1 MSSGERFA
9 FPPFCAQAASASP
22 YNYGPKEQQNT
33 FGYHLQP
40 KFRNT
45 NNKNCDLL
53 DLFEEGVAKEK
64 LHKIELRKDAMMLL
78 RIKQKY
84 DIISQHFAKYKDRTY
99 GGHKKPKFPVIK
111 LNNGD
116 NLLMYPPD
124 EMYQFPEVYE
134 IFLEELQ
141 NCNISFFGALPNL
154 HRLSIRFSNISL
166 MDESEY
172 LAVPRYINLR
182 ELNLNCNNLD
192 TSCLYIICHM
202 KNLRILNLMGNF
214 LTTDIPD
221 LTELEYL
228 EELNLSYNHI
238 ESYFINLNL
247 LKDFKLH
254 GNNLIQDQNNQNN
267 SEYNKL
273 NQTEESKDEDVVNT
287 QPNIRNSKPNEKK
300 KEKKN
305 KAKETL
311 SESSKNTDEMKTH
324 TIDSNSK
331 NDSSKTD
338 MNNNFSNNTN
348 FKIEKNNNSYNDRE
362 INAKHLSNNQQIFFN
377 LQKYLET
384 NIQPFFH
391 KLSMLKNL
399 TTLNLSH
406 NKIHF
411 FDISQEFLLKNH
423 GFSKLENLDLSNNII
438 EDEIAIL
445 MIINLP
451 VIKNVDVSENPLVN
465 NKVAFEDIEYEIF
478 KFKNILLTNRVK
490 PRKTNKIILK
500 DLLAFPPSP
509 YLVKKFPLQ
518 QKTKKELIVPI
529 KEEPLILP
537 ETKAVEENNNN
548 DNNETNEEKENN
560 SVKIGDIELP
570 PIFQNSLN
578 PILVTRLDLVGKS
591 KKNKNLKKK

>member
-1 MSSGERFA
+1 M
-9 FPPFCAQAASASP
+9 
-22 YNYGPKEQQNT
+22 YNYVTREQQNT

-40 KFRNT
+40 KFRKIGS
-45 NNKNCDLL
+45 KNCDLL
-53 DLFEEGVAKEK
+53 DLFEEGIAKEK

-84 DIISQHFAKYKDRTY
+84 DIISQHFAKYKDNTY
-99 GGHKKPKFPVIK
+99 AGHKKPKFPVIK

-124 EMYQFPEVYE
+124 EMYQFYEVYE

-154 HRLSIRFSNISL
+154 HKLSIRFSNISL
-166 MDESEY
+166 MDEKEY
-172 LAVPRYINLR
+172 LSMPRYVNLR

-192 TSCLYIICHM
+192 SSCLDIISHM

-214 LTTDIPD
+214 INAEIPD

-228 EELNLSYNHI
+228 EEINLSYNHI
-238 ESYFINLNL
+238 ESYFVNLNL

-254 GNNLIQDQNNQNN
+254 GNNIIQENENENEDI
-267 SEYNKL
+267 NKI

-287 QPNIRNSKPNEKK
+287 QSNIRNSKPNKK
-300 KEKKN
+300 KGKDFSNEESKTNNSIESINNKKGN
-305 KAKETL
+305 NI
-311 SESSKNTDEMKTH
+311 SKNN
-324 TIDSNSK
+324 I
-331 NDSSKTD
+331 
-338 MNNNFSNNTN
+338 
-348 FKIEKNNNSYNDRE
+348 SYNDRE

-391 KLSMLKNL
+391 KLSLLKNL
-399 TTLNLSH
+399 KTLNLSH

-411 FDISQEFLLKNH
+411 FDINQEFLQKNN
-423 GFSKLENLDLSNNII
+423 GFKNLDTLDLSNNII

-451 VIKNVDVSENPLVN
+451 VIKNVDISENPLVN
-465 NKVAFEDIEYEIF
+465 NKAAFEDIEYEIF

-500 DLLAFPPSP
+500 DLLAFPPAP
-509 YLVKKFPLQ
+509 YLVKKFPF
-518 QKTKKELIVPI
+518 KPKSKKELIVPI
-529 KEEPLILP
+529 KEEPIIVP
-537 ETKAVEENNNN
+537 DNEEDTDNNNYET
-548 DNNETNEEKENN
+548 DNEIKNNN
-560 SVKIGDIELP
+560 SEKIGDVELP
-570 PIFQNSLN
+570 PIFNNVN
-578 PILVTRLDLVGKS
+578 PIFDTKLDIVGKS
-591 KKNKNLKKK
+591 KKNKIYNKKK

>member
-1 MSSGERFA
+1 M
-9 FPPFCAQAASASP
+9 
-22 YNYGPKEQQNT
+22 YNYIAREQQNT

-40 KFRNT
+40 KFRKIGS
-45 NNKNCDLL
+45 KNCDLL
-53 DLFEEGVAKEK
+53 DLFEEGIAKEK

-124 EMYQFPEVYE
+124 EMYQFYEVYE

-141 NCNISFFGALPNL
+141 NCNISFFGALPKL
-154 HRLSIRFSNISL
+154 HKLSIRFSNISL
-166 MDESEY
+166 MDEREY
-172 LAVPRYINLR
+172 LSMPRYVNLR

-192 TSCLYIICHM
+192 ASCLDIICHM

-214 LTTDIPD
+214 INAEIPD
-221 LTELEYL
+221 MSKLEYL
-228 EELNLSYNHI
+228 EEINLSYNHI
-238 ESYFINLNL
+238 ESYFVNLNL

-254 GNNLIQDQNNQNN
+254 GNNIIQENENEN
-267 SEYNKL
+267 EEGTKV

-287 QPNIRNSKPNEKK
+287 QSNIRNSKPNKK
-300 KEKKN
+300 RGKDN
-305 KAKETL
+305 NI
-311 SESSKNTDEMKTH
+311 SVSSKNNNEE
-324 TIDSNSK
+324 
-331 NDSSKTD
+331 SKTNTIES
-338 MNNNFSNNTN
+338 NNNKKDNTSN
-348 FKIEKNNNSYNDRE
+348 FDKNNNISYNDRE

-391 KLSMLKNL
+391 KLSLLKNL
-399 TTLNLSH
+399 KTLNLSH

-411 FDISQEFLLKNH
+411 FDINQEFLQKNN
-423 GFSKLENLDLSNNII
+423 GFRSLETLDLSNNII

-445 MIINLP
+445 MLINLP
-451 VIKNVDVSENPLVN
+451 VIQNVDVSENPLVN
-465 NKVAFEDIEYEIF
+465 NKAAFEDIEYEIF

-500 DLLAFPPSP
+500 DLLAFPPAP
-509 YLVKKFPLQ
+509 YLVKKFPFKL
-518 QKTKKELIVPI
+518 KSKKELIVPI
-529 KEEPLILP
+529 KEEPVIIP
-537 ETKAVEENNNN
+537 DNEEEEDIINTNTENEIKNNNN
-548 DNNETNEEKENN
+548 TSE
-560 SVKIGDIELP
+560 KIGDVELP
-570 PIFQNSLN
+570 PIFNNVN
-578 PILVTRLDLVGKS
+578 PIFDTKLDIVGKS
-591 KKNKNLKKK
+591 KKNKIYNKKK

>member
-1 MSSGERFA
+1 M
-9 FPPFCAQAASASP
+9 
-22 YNYGPKEQQNT
+22 YNYGQSEQQNT

-84 DIISQHFAKYKDRTY
+84 DIISQHFAKFKDRTY
-99 GGHKKPKFPVIK
+99 GVSKKPKFPVIK

-124 EMYQFPEVYE
+124 EMYQFPEVYD

-166 MDESEY
+166 MEESEY
-172 LAVPRYINLR
+172 LSVPRYTNLR

-192 TSCLYIICHM
+192 TSCLDIICHM
-202 KNLRILNLMGNF
+202 KNLRVLNLMGNF
-214 LTTDIPD
+214 ITSDIPD
-221 LTELEYL
+221 LTELEFL

-238 ESYFINLNL
+238 ESYFVNLNL

-254 GNNLIQDQNNQNN
+254 GNNFIQNENNQENDESNN
-267 SEYNKL
+267 NKL
-273 NQTEESKDEDVVNT
+273 NQTEESKDEDVVKT
-287 QPNIRNSKPNEKK
+287 QTNIRNNGPNDK
-300 KEKKN
+300 KEN
-305 KAKETL
+305 KGKETV
-311 SESSKNTDEMKTH
+311 SESSKNTDEMKTNSVE
-324 TIDSNSK
+324 SNSK
-331 NDSSKTD
+331 NMSSKTD
-338 MNNNFSNNTN
+338 MNNNNNTN
-348 FKIEKNNNSYNDRE
+348 SISNNNNNSNSNFKIDKNNNSYNDRE

-391 KLSMLKNL
+391 KLALLKNL
-399 TTLNLSH
+399 ITLNLSH

-411 FDISQEFLLKNH
+411 FDINQDYLLKNN

-451 VIKNVDVSENPLVN
+451 VIKNVDVSENPLVK
-465 NKVAFEDIEYEIF
+465 NKTAFEDIEYEIF

-518 QKTKKELIVPI
+518 QKTKKQLIVPI
-529 KEEPLILP
+529 KDEPIILP
-537 ETKAVEENNNN
+537 ENKEEETNNNN
-548 DNNETNEEKENN
+548 SEFSNDKKDNNSANL
-560 SVKIGDIELP
+560 GDIELP
-570 PIFQNSLN
+570 PIFQNSVN
-578 PILVTRLDLVGKS
+578 PIFLSRLDLVGKS
-591 KKNKNLKKK
+591 KKNKNIKKK

>member
-1 MSSGERFA
+1 M
-9 FPPFCAQAASASP
+9 
-22 YNYGPKEQQNT
+22 YNYVSKEQQNT

-40 KFRNT
+40 KFRKLGT
-45 NNKNCDLL
+45 KNCDLL
-53 DLFEEGVAKEK
+53 DLFEEGIAKEK

-84 DIISQHFAKYKDRTY
+84 DIISQHFSKYKDRTF
-99 GGHKKPKFPVIK
+99 GGHKKAKFPVIK
-111 LNNGD
+111 LNNGE

-124 EMYQFPEVYE
+124 EMYQFYEVYE

-154 HRLSIRFSNISL
+154 HKLSIRFSNISL
-166 MDESEY
+166 MDEKEY
-172 LAVPRYINLR
+172 LSTPRYVNLR

-192 TSCLYIICHM
+192 SSCLDIICHM

-214 LTTDIPD
+214 INAEIPD
-221 LTELEYL
+221 MSQLEFL
-228 EELNLSYNHI
+228 EEINLSYNHI
-238 ESYFINLNL
+238 ESYFVNLNL

-254 GNNLIQDQNNQNN
+254 GNNIIPENEN
-267 SEYNKL
+267 EEGTK

-287 QPNIRNSKPNEKK
+287 QTNIKNSKLNKK
-300 KEKKN
+300 KL
-305 KAKETL
+305 KE
-311 SESSKNTDEMKTH
+311 
-324 TIDSNSK
+324 
-331 NDSSKTD
+331 
-338 MNNNFSNNTN
+338 NNNNMSDTS
-348 FKIEKNNNSYNDRE
+348 KNNNEESKTNSVESNFNKRGNMSDNLDKNNNNISYNDRE

-391 KLSMLKNL
+391 KLSLLKNL
-399 TTLNLSH
+399 KSLNLSH

-411 FDISQEFLLKNH
+411 FDINQEYLQKNN
-423 GFSKLENLDLSNNII
+423 GFRRLETLDLSNNII

-465 NKVAFEDIEYEIF
+465 NKAAFEDIEYEIF

-500 DLLAFPPSP
+500 DLLAFPPAP
-509 YLVKKFPLQ
+509 YLVKKFPF
-518 QKTKKELIVPI
+518 KPKSKKELIVPI
-529 KEEPLILP
+529 KDEPIIEP
-537 ETKAVEENNNN
+537 E
-548 DNNETNEEKENN
+548 NEEDINDKTETENKNANN
-560 SVKIGDIELP
+560 SEKIGDIELP
-570 PIFQNSLN
+570 PIFNNVN
-578 PILVTRLDLVGKS
+578 PIFDTKLDIVGKS
-591 KKNKNLKKK
+591 KKNKLYNKKK

>member
-1 MSSGERFA
+1 M
-9 FPPFCAQAASASP
+9 
-22 YNYGPKEQQNT
+22 YNYGQSEQQNT

-84 DIISQHFAKYKDRTY
+84 DIISQHFAKFKDRTY
-99 GGHKKPKFPVIK
+99 GVSKKPKFPVIK

-124 EMYQFPEVYE
+124 EMYQFPEVYD

-166 MDESEY
+166 MEESEY
-172 LAVPRYINLR
+172 LSVPRYTNLR

-192 TSCLYIICHM
+192 TSCLDIICHM
-202 KNLRILNLMGNF
+202 KNLRVLNLMGNF
-214 LTTDIPD
+214 ITSDIPD
-221 LTELEYL
+221 LTELEFL

-238 ESYFINLNL
+238 ESYFVNLNL

-254 GNNLIQDQNNQNN
+254 GNNFIQNENNQENDESNN
-267 SEYNKL
+267 NKL
-273 NQTEESKDEDVVNT
+273 NQTEESKDEDVVKT
-287 QPNIRNSKPNEKK
+287 QTNIRNNVPNDK
-300 KEKKN
+300 KEN
-305 KAKETL
+305 KGKETV
-311 SESSKNTDEMKTH
+311 SESSENTDEMKTNSVE
-324 TIDSNSK
+324 SNSK
-331 NDSSKTD
+331 NMSSKTD
-338 MNNNFSNNTN
+338 MNNNNNTN
-348 FKIEKNNNSYNDRE
+348 SISNNNNNSNSNFKIDKNNNSYNDRE

-391 KLSMLKNL
+391 KLALLKNL
-399 TTLNLSH
+399 ITLNLSH

-411 FDISQEFLLKNH
+411 FDINQDYLLKNN

-451 VIKNVDVSENPLVN
+451 VIKNVDVSENPLVK
-465 NKVAFEDIEYEIF
+465 NKTAFEDIEYEIF

-518 QKTKKELIVPI
+518 QKTKKQLIVPI
-529 KEEPLILP
+529 KDEPIILP
-537 ETKAVEENNNN
+537 ENKEEETNNNN
-548 DNNETNEEKENN
+548 SEFSNDKKDNNSANL
-560 SVKIGDIELP
+560 GDIELP
-570 PIFQNSLN
+570 PIFQNSVN
-578 PILVTRLDLVGKS
+578 PIFLSRLDLVGKS
-591 KKNKNLKKK
+591 KKNKNIKKK

>member
-1 MSSGERFA
+1 M
-9 FPPFCAQAASASP
+9 
-22 YNYGPKEQQNT
+22 YNYVSREPQNT

-40 KFRNT
+40 KFRKIGSN
-45 NNKNCDLL
+45 NCDLL
-53 DLFEEGVAKEK
+53 DLFEEGIAKEK

-84 DIISQHFAKYKDRTY
+84 DIISQHFSKYKDRTF
-99 GGHKKPKFPVIK
+99 GGHKKAKFPVIK
-111 LNNGD
+111 LNNGE

-124 EMYQFPEVYE
+124 EMYQFYEVYE

-154 HRLSIRFSNISL
+154 HKLSIRFSNISL
-166 MDESEY
+166 MDEKEY
-172 LAVPRYINLR
+172 LSTPRYVNLR

-192 TSCLYIICHM
+192 SSCLDIICHM

-214 LTTDIPD
+214 INAEIPD
-221 LTELEYL
+221 MSQLEFL
-228 EELNLSYNHI
+228 EEINLSYNHI
-238 ESYFINLNL
+238 ESYFVNLNL

-254 GNNLIQDQNNQNN
+254 GNNIIPENEN
-267 SEYNKL
+267 EEGTK

-287 QPNIRNSKPNEKK
+287 QTNIKNSKPNQKIL
-300 KEKKN
+300 KE
-305 KAKETL
+305 
-311 SESSKNTDEMKTH
+311 
-324 TIDSNSK
+324 
-331 NDSSKTD
+331 
-338 MNNNFSNNTN
+338 NNNNMSDTS
-348 FKIEKNNNSYNDRE
+348 KNNNEESKTNSVESNFNKRGNMSNNLDKNNNNISYNDRE

-391 KLSMLKNL
+391 KLSLLKNL
-399 TTLNLSH
+399 KSLNLSH

-411 FDISQEFLLKNH
+411 FDINQEYLQKNN
-423 GFSKLENLDLSNNII
+423 GFRRLETLDLSNNII

-465 NKVAFEDIEYEIF
+465 NKAAFEDIEYEIF

-500 DLLAFPPSP
+500 DLLAFPPAP
-509 YLVKKFPLQ
+509 YLVKKFPF
-518 QKTKKELIVPI
+518 KPKSKKELIVPI
-529 KEEPLILP
+529 KEEPVIVP
-537 ETKAVEENNNN
+537 DNEEDVNNNSEV
-548 DNNETNEEKENN
+548 DNENKN
-560 SVKIGDIELP
+560 NTEKIGDVELP
-570 PIFQNSLN
+570 PIFNNVN
-578 PILVTRLDLVGKS
+578 PIFDTKLDIVGKS
-591 KKNKNLKKK
+591 KKNKLYNKKK

>member
-1 MSSGERFA
+1 M
-9 FPPFCAQAASASP
+9 
-22 YNYGPKEQQNT
+22 YNYVSKEQQNT

-40 KFRNT
+40 KFRKLGT
-45 NNKNCDLL
+45 KNCDLL
-53 DLFEEGVAKEK
+53 DLFEEGIAKEK

-84 DIISQHFAKYKDRTY
+84 DIISQHFSKYKDRTF
-99 GGHKKPKFPVIK
+99 GGHKKAKFPVIK
-111 LNNGD
+111 LNNGE

-124 EMYQFPEVYE
+124 EMYQFYEVYE

-154 HRLSIRFSNISL
+154 HKLSIRFSNISL
-166 MDESEY
+166 MDEKEY
-172 LAVPRYINLR
+172 LSTPRYVNLR

-192 TSCLYIICHM
+192 SSCLDIICHM

-214 LTTDIPD
+214 INAEIPD
-221 LTELEYL
+221 MSQLEFL
-228 EELNLSYNHI
+228 EEINLSYNHI
-238 ESYFINLNL
+238 ESYFVNLNL

-254 GNNLIQDQNNQNN
+254 GNNIIPENEN
-267 SEYNKL
+267 EEGTK

-287 QPNIRNSKPNEKK
+287 QTNIKNSKPNKK
-300 KEKKN
+300 KL
-305 KAKETL
+305 KE
-311 SESSKNTDEMKTH
+311 
-324 TIDSNSK
+324 
-331 NDSSKTD
+331 
-338 MNNNFSNNTN
+338 NNNNMSDTS
-348 FKIEKNNNSYNDRE
+348 KNNNEESKTNSVESNFNKRGNMSNNLDKNNNNISYNDRE

-391 KLSMLKNL
+391 KLSLLKNL
-399 TTLNLSH
+399 KSLNLSH

-411 FDISQEFLLKNH
+411 FDINQEYLQKNN
-423 GFSKLENLDLSNNII
+423 GFRRLETLDLSNNII

-465 NKVAFEDIEYEIF
+465 NKAAFEDIEYEIF

-500 DLLAFPPSP
+500 DLLAFPPAP
-509 YLVKKFPLQ
+509 YLVKKFPF
-518 QKTKKELIVPI
+518 KPKSKKELIVPI
-529 KEEPLILP
+529 KDEPIIEP
-537 ETKAVEENNNN
+537 E
-548 DNNETNEEKENN
+548 NEEDINDKTETENKNANN
-560 SVKIGDIELP
+560 SEKIGDVELP
-570 PIFQNSLN
+570 PIFNNVN
-578 PILVTRLDLVGKS
+578 PIFDTKLDIVGKS
-591 KKNKNLKKK
+591 KKNKLYNKKK

>member
-1 MSSGERFA
+1 M
-9 FPPFCAQAASASP
+9 
-22 YNYGPKEQQNT
+22 YNYVSKEQQNT

-40 KFRNT
+40 KFRKLGT
-45 NNKNCDLL
+45 KNCDLL
-53 DLFEEGVAKEK
+53 DLFEEGIAKEK

-84 DIISQHFAKYKDRTY
+84 DIISQHFSKYKDRTF
-99 GGHKKPKFPVIK
+99 GGHKKAKFPVIK
-111 LNNGD
+111 LNNGE

-124 EMYQFPEVYE
+124 EMYQFYEVYE

-154 HRLSIRFSNISL
+154 HKLSIRFSNISL
-166 MDESEY
+166 MDEKEY
-172 LAVPRYINLR
+172 LSTPRYVNLR

-192 TSCLYIICHM
+192 SSCLDIICHM

-214 LTTDIPD
+214 INAEIPD
-221 LTELEYL
+221 MSQLEFL
-228 EELNLSYNHI
+228 EEINLSYNHI
-238 ESYFINLNL
+238 ESYFVNLNL

-254 GNNLIQDQNNQNN
+254 GNNIIPENEN
-267 SEYNKL
+267 EEGTK

-287 QPNIRNSKPNEKK
+287 QTNIKNSKPNKK
-300 KEKKN
+300 KL
-305 KAKETL
+305 KE
-311 SESSKNTDEMKTH
+311 
-324 TIDSNSK
+324 
-331 NDSSKTD
+331 
-338 MNNNFSNNTN
+338 NNNNMSDTS
-348 FKIEKNNNSYNDRE
+348 KNNNEESKTNSVESNFNKRGNMSNNLDKNNNNISYNDRE

-391 KLSMLKNL
+391 KLSLLKNL
-399 TTLNLSH
+399 KSLNLSH

-411 FDISQEFLLKNH
+411 FDINQEYLQKNN
-423 GFSKLENLDLSNNII
+423 GFRRLETLDLSNNII

-465 NKVAFEDIEYEIF
+465 NKAAFEDIEYEIF

-500 DLLAFPPSP
+500 DLLAFPPAP
-509 YLVKKFPLQ
+509 YLVKKFPF
-518 QKTKKELIVPI
+518 KPKSKKELIVPI
-529 KEEPLILP
+529 KDEPIIEP
-537 ETKAVEENNNN
+537 E
-548 DNNETNEEKENN
+548 NEEDINDKTETGNKNANN
-560 SVKIGDIELP
+560 SEKIGDIELP
-570 PIFQNSLN
+570 PIFNNVN
-578 PILVTRLDLVGKS
+578 PIFDTKLDIVGKS
-591 KKNKNLKKK
+591 KKNKLYNKKK

>member
-1 MSSGERFA
+1 M
-9 FPPFCAQAASASP
+9 
-22 YNYGPKEQQNT
+22 YNYVTREQQNT

-40 KFRNT
+40 KFRKIGS
-45 NNKNCDLL
+45 KNCDLL
-53 DLFEEGVAKEK
+53 DLFEEGIAKEK

-84 DIISQHFAKYKDRTY
+84 DIISQHFAKYKDNTY
-99 GGHKKPKFPVIK
+99 AGHKKPKFPVIK

-124 EMYQFPEVYE
+124 EMYQFYEVYE

-154 HRLSIRFSNISL
+154 HKLSIRFSNISL
-166 MDESEY
+166 MDEKEY
-172 LAVPRYINLR
+172 LSMPRYVNLR

-192 TSCLYIICHM
+192 SSCLDIISHM

-214 LTTDIPD
+214 INAEIPD

-228 EELNLSYNHI
+228 EEINLSYNHI
-238 ESYFINLNL
+238 ESYFVNLNL

-254 GNNLIQDQNNQNN
+254 GNNIIQENENENEDI
-267 SEYNKL
+267 NKI

-287 QPNIRNSKPNEKK
+287 QSNIRNSKPNKK
-300 KEKKN
+300 KGKDFSNEESKTNNSIESINNKKGN
-305 KAKETL
+305 NI
-311 SESSKNTDEMKTH
+311 SKNN
-324 TIDSNSK
+324 I
-331 NDSSKTD
+331 
-338 MNNNFSNNTN
+338 
-348 FKIEKNNNSYNDRE
+348 SYNDRE

-391 KLSMLKNL
+391 KLSLLKNL
-399 TTLNLSH
+399 KTLNLSH

-411 FDISQEFLLKNH
+411 FDIDQEFLQKNN
-423 GFSKLENLDLSNNII
+423 GFKNLDTLDLSNNII

-465 NKVAFEDIEYEIF
+465 NKAAFEDIEYEIF

-500 DLLAFPPSP
+500 DLLAFPPAP
-509 YLVKKFPLQ
+509 YLVKKFPF
-518 QKTKKELIVPI
+518 KPKSKKELIVPI
-529 KEEPLILP
+529 KEEPIIVP
-537 ETKAVEENNNN
+537 DNEEDTENNNYET
-548 DNNETNEEKENN
+548 DNEIKNNN
-560 SVKIGDIELP
+560 SEKIGDVELP
-570 PIFQNSLN
+570 PIFNNVN
-578 PILVTRLDLVGKS
+578 PIFDTKLDIVGKS
-591 KKNKNLKKK
+591 KKNKIYNKKK

>member
-1 MSSGERFA
+1 
-9 FPPFCAQAASASP
+9 
-22 YNYGPKEQQNT
+22 
-33 FGYHLQP
+33 
-40 KFRNT
+40 
-45 NNKNCDLL
+45 
-53 DLFEEGVAKEK
+53 
-64 LHKIELRKDAMMLL
+64 
-78 RIKQKY
+78 
-84 DIISQHFAKYKDRTY
+84 
-99 GGHKKPKFPVIK
+99 
-111 LNNGD
+111 
-116 NLLMYPPD
+116 
-124 EMYQFPEVYE
+124 
-134 IFLEELQ
+134 
-141 NCNISFFGALPNL
+141 
-154 HRLSIRFSNISL
+154 
-166 MDESEY
+166 
-172 LAVPRYINLR
+172 
-182 ELNLNCNNLD
+182 
-192 TSCLYIICHM
+192 M

-214 LTTDIPD
+214 ITTDIPD
-221 LTELEYL
+221 VTELEYL
-228 EELNLSYNHI
+228 EELNLSYDHI

-254 GNNLIQDQNNQNN
+254 GNNIIQEQNNQNN
-267 SEYNKL
+267 SDYNKL

-287 QPNIRNSKPNEKK
+287 QSNIRNNENK
-300 KEKKN
+300 KKN
-305 KAKETL
+305 KTL
-311 SESSKNTDEMKTH
+311 SESSKNTEEMKTH
-324 TIDSNSK
+324 SIESNSK
-331 NDSSKTD
+331 NASSKTD
-338 MNNNFSNNTN
+338 VAGGNFSNNNNSN

-411 FDISQEFLLKNH
+411 FDISQDFLLKNK
-423 GFSKLENLDLSNNII
+423 GFPKLENLDLSNNII

-465 NKVAFEDIEYEIF
+465 NKTAFEDIEYEIF
-478 KFKNILLTNRVK
+478 KFKNILLTNKVK

-537 ETKAVEENNNN
+537 ETKIFEENTNKENNE
-548 DNNETNEEKENN
+548 NNETNEEKENN

-591 KKNKNLKKK
+591 KKNKNIKKK

>member
-1 MSSGERFA
+1 M
-9 FPPFCAQAASASP
+9 
-22 YNYGPKEQQNT
+22 YNYGQSEQQNT

-84 DIISQHFAKYKDRTY
+84 DIISQHFAKFKDRTY
-99 GGHKKPKFPVIK
+99 GVSKKPKFPVIK

-124 EMYQFPEVYE
+124 EMYQFPEVYD

-166 MDESEY
+166 MEESEY
-172 LAVPRYINLR
+172 LSVPRYTNLR

-192 TSCLYIICHM
+192 TSCLDIICHM
-202 KNLRILNLMGNF
+202 KNLRVLNLMGNF
-214 LTTDIPD
+214 ITSDIPD
-221 LTELEYL
+221 LTELEFL

-238 ESYFINLNL
+238 ESYFVNLNL

-254 GNNLIQDQNNQNN
+254 GNNFIQNENNQENDESNN
-267 SEYNKL
+267 NKL
-273 NQTEESKDEDVVNT
+273 NQTEESKDEDVVKT
-287 QPNIRNSKPNEKK
+287 QTNIRNNGPDDKK
-300 KEKKN
+300 GN
-305 KAKETL
+305 KGKETV
-311 SESSKNTDEMKTH
+311 SESSKNTDEMKTNSVE
-324 TIDSNSK
+324 SNSK
-331 NDSSKTD
+331 NMSSKTD
-338 MNNNFSNNTN
+338 MNNNNNTN
-348 FKIEKNNNSYNDRE
+348 SISNNNNNSNSNFKIDKNNNSYNDRE

-391 KLSMLKNL
+391 KLALLKNL
-399 TTLNLSH
+399 ITLNLSH

-411 FDISQEFLLKNH
+411 FDINQDYLLKNN

-451 VIKNVDVSENPLVN
+451 VIKNVDVSENPLVK
-465 NKVAFEDIEYEIF
+465 NKTAFEDIEYEIF

-518 QKTKKELIVPI
+518 QKTKKQLIVPI
-529 KEEPLILP
+529 KDEPIILP
-537 ETKAVEENNNN
+537 ENKEEETNNNN
-548 DNNETNEEKENN
+548 SEFSNDKKDNNSANL
-560 SVKIGDIELP
+560 GDIELP
-570 PIFQNSLN
+570 PIFQNNVN
-578 PILVTRLDLVGKS
+578 PIFLSRLDLVGKS
-591 KKNKNLKKK
+591 KKNKNIKKK

>member
-1 MSSGERFA
+1 M
-9 FPPFCAQAASASP
+9 

-53 DLFEEGVAKEK
+53 DLFEEGLAKEK

-99 GGHKKPKFPVIK
+99 GGHKKQKFPVIK

-172 LAVPRYINLR
+172 LAVPRYMNLR

-192 TSCLYIICHM
+192 TSCLSIICHM

-214 LTTDIPD
+214 ITTDIPD

-254 GNNLIQDQNNQNN
+254 GNNIIQEQNNQNN
-267 SEYNKL
+267 SDYNKL

-287 QPNIRNSKPNEKK
+287 QSNIRNNENK
-300 KEKKN
+300 KKN
-305 KAKETL
+305 KTL
-311 SESSKNTDEMKTH
+311 SESSKNTEEMKTH
-324 TIDSNSK
+324 SIESNSK
-331 NDSSKTD
+331 NASSKTD
-338 MNNNFSNNTN
+338 VAGGNFSNNNNSN

-411 FDISQEFLLKNH
+411 FDISQDFLLKNK
-423 GFSKLENLDLSNNII
+423 GFPKLENLDLSNNII

-451 VIKNVDVSENPLVN
+451 MIKNVDVSENPLVN
-465 NKVAFEDIEYEIF
+465 NKAAFEDIEYEIF
-478 KFKNILLTNRVK
+478 KFKNILLTNKVK

-537 ETKAVEENNNN
+537 ETKTFEENTNKENNE
-548 DNNETNEEKENN
+548 NNETNEEKENN

-591 KKNKNLKKK
+591 KKNKYIKKK

>member
-1 MSSGERFA
+1 M
-9 FPPFCAQAASASP
+9 
-22 YNYGPKEQQNT
+22 YNYVSKEQQNT

-40 KFRNT
+40 KFRKLGT
-45 NNKNCDLL
+45 KNCDLL
-53 DLFEEGVAKEK
+53 DLFEEGIAKEK

-84 DIISQHFAKYKDRTY
+84 DIISQHFSKYKDRTF
-99 GGHKKPKFPVIK
+99 GGHKKAKFPVIK
-111 LNNGD
+111 LNNGE

-124 EMYQFPEVYE
+124 EMYQFYEVYE

-154 HRLSIRFSNISL
+154 HKLSIRFSNISL
-166 MDESEY
+166 MDEKEY
-172 LAVPRYINLR
+172 LSTPRYVNLR

-192 TSCLYIICHM
+192 SSCLDIICHM

-214 LTTDIPD
+214 INAEIPD
-221 LTELEYL
+221 MSQLEFL
-228 EELNLSYNHI
+228 EEINLSYNHI
-238 ESYFINLNL
+238 ESYFVNLNL

-254 GNNLIQDQNNQNN
+254 GNNIIPENEN
-267 SEYNKL
+267 EEGTK

-287 QPNIRNSKPNEKK
+287 QTNIKNSKPNKK
-300 KEKKN
+300 KL
-305 KAKETL
+305 KE
-311 SESSKNTDEMKTH
+311 
-324 TIDSNSK
+324 
-331 NDSSKTD
+331 
-338 MNNNFSNNTN
+338 NNNNMSDTS
-348 FKIEKNNNSYNDRE
+348 KNNNEESKTNSVESNFNKRGNMSNNLDNNNNNISYNDRE

-391 KLSMLKNL
+391 KLSLLKNL
-399 TTLNLSH
+399 KSLNLSH

-411 FDISQEFLLKNH
+411 FDINQEYLQKNN
-423 GFSKLENLDLSNNII
+423 GFRRLETLDLSNNII

-465 NKVAFEDIEYEIF
+465 NKAAFEDIEYEIF

-500 DLLAFPPSP
+500 DLLAFPPAP
-509 YLVKKFPLQ
+509 YLVKKFPF
-518 QKTKKELIVPI
+518 KPKSKKELIVPI
-529 KEEPLILP
+529 KDEPIIEP
-537 ETKAVEENNNN
+537 E
-548 DNNETNEEKENN
+548 NEEDINDKTETENKNANN
-560 SVKIGDIELP
+560 SEKIGDIELP
-570 PIFQNSLN
+570 PIFNNVN
-578 PILVTRLDLVGKS
+578 PIFDTKLDIVGKS
-591 KKNKNLKKK
+591 KKNKLYNKKK

>member
-1 MSSGERFA
+1 M
-9 FPPFCAQAASASP
+9 
-22 YNYGPKEQQNT
+22 YNYVSKEQQNT

-40 KFRNT
+40 KFRKLGT
-45 NNKNCDLL
+45 KNCDLL
-53 DLFEEGVAKEK
+53 DLFEEGIAKEK

-84 DIISQHFAKYKDRTY
+84 DIISQHFSKYKDRTF
-99 GGHKKPKFPVIK
+99 GGHKKAKFPVIK
-111 LNNGD
+111 LNNGE

-124 EMYQFPEVYE
+124 EMYQFYEVYE

-154 HRLSIRFSNISL
+154 HKLSIRFSNISL
-166 MDESEY
+166 MDEKEY
-172 LAVPRYINLR
+172 LSTPRYVNLR

-192 TSCLYIICHM
+192 SSCLDIICHM

-214 LTTDIPD
+214 INAEIPD
-221 LTELEYL
+221 MSQLEFL
-228 EELNLSYNHI
+228 EEINLSYNHI
-238 ESYFINLNL
+238 ESYFVNLNL

-254 GNNLIQDQNNQNN
+254 GNNIIPENEN
-267 SEYNKL
+267 EEGTK

-287 QPNIRNSKPNEKK
+287 QTNIKNSKPNKK
-300 KEKKN
+300 KL
-305 KAKETL
+305 KE
-311 SESSKNTDEMKTH
+311 
-324 TIDSNSK
+324 
-331 NDSSKTD
+331 
-338 MNNNFSNNTN
+338 NNNNMSDTS
-348 FKIEKNNNSYNDRE
+348 KNNNEESKTNSVESNFNKRGNMSNNIDKNNNNISYNDRE

-391 KLSMLKNL
+391 KLSLLKNL
-399 TTLNLSH
+399 KSLNLSH

-411 FDISQEFLLKNH
+411 FDINQEYLQKNN
-423 GFSKLENLDLSNNII
+423 GFRRLETLDLSNNII

-465 NKVAFEDIEYEIF
+465 NKAAFEDIEYEIF

-500 DLLAFPPSP
+500 DLLAFPPAP
-509 YLVKKFPLQ
+509 YLVKKFPF
-518 QKTKKELIVPI
+518 KPKSKKELIVPI
-529 KEEPLILP
+529 KDEPIIEP
-537 ETKAVEENNNN
+537 E
-548 DNNETNEEKENN
+548 NEEDINDKTETENKNANN
-560 SVKIGDIELP
+560 SEKIGDIELP
-570 PIFQNSLN
+570 PIFNNVN
-578 PILVTRLDLVGKS
+578 PIFDTKLDIVGKS
-591 KKNKNLKKK
+591 KKNKLYNKKK

>member
-1 MSSGERFA
+1 M
-9 FPPFCAQAASASP
+9 
-22 YNYGPKEQQNT
+22 YNYVTREQQNT

-40 KFRNT
+40 KFRKIGS
-45 NNKNCDLL
+45 KNCDLL
-53 DLFEEGVAKEK
+53 DLFEEGIAKEK

-84 DIISQHFAKYKDRTY
+84 DIISQHFAKYKDNTY
-99 GGHKKPKFPVIK
+99 AGHKKPKFPVIK

-124 EMYQFPEVYE
+124 EMYQFYEVYE

-154 HRLSIRFSNISL
+154 HKLSIRFSNISL
-166 MDESEY
+166 MDEKEY
-172 LAVPRYINLR
+172 LSMPRYVNLR

-192 TSCLYIICHM
+192 SSCLDIISHM

-214 LTTDIPD
+214 INAEIPD
-221 LTELEYL
+221 MTELEYL
-228 EELNLSYNHI
+228 EEINLSYNHI
-238 ESYFINLNL
+238 ESYFVNLNL

-254 GNNLIQDQNNQNN
+254 GNNIIQENENENEDI
-267 SEYNKL
+267 NKI

-287 QPNIRNSKPNEKK
+287 QTNIKNTKPN
-300 KEKKN
+300 KKN
-305 KAKETL
+305 GKNNNL
-311 SESSKNTDEMKTH
+311 SESSKNNEE
-324 TIDSNSK
+324 SNSIESNINK
-331 NDSSKTD
+331 REN
-338 MNNNFSNNTN
+338 MSNNHD
-348 FKIEKNNNSYNDRE
+348 KNNISYNDRE

-391 KLSMLKNL
+391 KLSLLKNL
-399 TTLNLSH
+399 KTLNLSH

-411 FDISQEFLLKNH
+411 FDINQEFLQKNN
-423 GFSKLENLDLSNNII
+423 GFKNLDTLDLSNNII

-465 NKVAFEDIEYEIF
+465 NKAAFEDIEYEIF

-500 DLLAFPPSP
+500 DLLAFPPAP
-509 YLVKKFPLQ
+509 YLVKKFPF
-518 QKTKKELIVPI
+518 KPKSKKELIVPI
-529 KEEPLILP
+529 KEEPIIVP
-537 ETKAVEENNNN
+537 DNEEDTENNNYET
-548 DNNETNEEKENN
+548 DNEIKNNN
-560 SVKIGDIELP
+560 SEKIGDVELP
-570 PIFQNSLN
+570 PIFNNVN
-578 PILVTRLDLVGKS
+578 PIFDTKLDIVGKS
-591 KKNKNLKKK
+591 KKNKIYNKKK

>member
-1 MSSGERFA
+1 M
-9 FPPFCAQAASASP
+9 
-22 YNYGPKEQQNT
+22 YNYVAREQQNT

-40 KFRNT
+40 KFR
-45 NNKNCDLL
+45 KIGSKKCDLL
-53 DLFEEGVAKEK
+53 DLFEEGIAKEK

-99 GGHKKPKFPVIK
+99 GGHKKSKFPVIK
-111 LNNGD
+111 LNNGE

-124 EMYQFPEVYE
+124 EMYQFYEVYE

-166 MDESEY
+166 MDEREY
-172 LAVPRYINLR
+172 LSMPRYTNLR

-192 TSCLYIICHM
+192 ASCLDIICHM

-214 LTTDIPD
+214 ITAEIPD

-238 ESYFINLNL
+238 ESYFVNLNL

-254 GNNLIQDQNNQNN
+254 GNNVIQENEKEN
-267 SEYNKL
+267 EERGKI

-287 QPNIRNSKPNEKK
+287 QSNVRNSKPNKK
-300 KEKKN
+300 KGN
-305 KAKETL
+305 NL
-311 SESSKNTDEMKTH
+311 SESSKNNEESKTNSVE
-324 TIDSNSK
+324 TNSNKGNVSK
-331 NDSSKTD
+331 NVEKNS
-338 MNNNFSNNTN
+338 NNN
-348 FKIEKNNNSYNDRE
+348 ISYNDRE

-391 KLSMLKNL
+391 KLSLLKSL
-399 TTLNLSH
+399 RTLNLSH

-411 FDISQEFLLKNH
+411 FDINQEFLLKNN
-423 GFSKLENLDLSNNII
+423 GFKKLESLDLSNNII

-451 VIKNVDVSENPLVN
+451 VIQNVDVSENPLVN
-465 NKVAFEDIEYEIF
+465 NKAAFEDIEYEIF

-500 DLLAFPPSP
+500 DLLAFPPAP
-509 YLVKKFPLQ
+509 YLVKKFPF
-518 QKTKKELIVPI
+518 KPKSKKELIVPI
-529 KEEPLILP
+529 KEEPIIVP
-537 ETKAVEENNNN
+537 DKDEEIINDETENENINNNS
-548 DNNETNEEKENN
+548 E
-560 SVKIGDIELP
+560 KIGDVELP
-570 PIFQNSLN
+570 PIFNNVN
-578 PILVTRLDLVGKS
+578 PIFDTKLDIVGKS
-591 KKNKNLKKK
+591 KKNKIYNKKK

>member
-1 MSSGERFA
+1 M
-9 FPPFCAQAASASP
+9 
-22 YNYGPKEQQNT
+22 YNYIAREQQNT

-40 KFRNT
+40 KFRKIGS
-45 NNKNCDLL
+45 KNCDLL
-53 DLFEEGVAKEK
+53 DLFEEGIAKEK

-124 EMYQFPEVYE
+124 EMYQFYEVYE

-154 HRLSIRFSNISL
+154 HKLSIRFSNISL
-166 MDESEY
+166 MDEREY
-172 LAVPRYINLR
+172 LSMPRYVNLR

-192 TSCLYIICHM
+192 ASCLDIICHM

-214 LTTDIPD
+214 INAEIPD
-221 LTELEYL
+221 MSKLEYL
-228 EELNLSYNHI
+228 EEINLSYNHI
-238 ESYFINLNL
+238 ESYFVNLTL

-254 GNNLIQDQNNQNN
+254 GNNIIQENENEN
-267 SEYNKL
+267 EEGTKV

-287 QPNIRNSKPNEKK
+287 QSNIRNSKPNKK
-300 KEKKN
+300 RGKDN
-305 KAKETL
+305 NI
-311 SESSKNTDEMKTH
+311 SISSKNNNEE
-324 TIDSNSK
+324 
-331 NDSSKTD
+331 SKTNTIES
-338 MNNNFSNNTN
+338 NNNKKDNTSN
-348 FKIEKNNNSYNDRE
+348 FDKNNNISYNDRE

-391 KLSMLKNL
+391 KLSLLKNL
-399 TTLNLSH
+399 KTLNLSH

-411 FDISQEFLLKNH
+411 FDINQEFLQKNN
-423 GFSKLENLDLSNNII
+423 GFRSLETLDLSNNII

-445 MIINLP
+445 MLINLP
-451 VIKNVDVSENPLVN
+451 VIQNVDVSENPLVN
-465 NKVAFEDIEYEIF
+465 NKAAFEDIEYEIF

-500 DLLAFPPSP
+500 YLLAFPPAP
-509 YLVKKFPLQ
+509 YLVKKFPFKL
-518 QKTKKELIVPI
+518 KSKKELIVPI
-529 KEEPLILP
+529 KEEPIIIPDNEEEEDLINTNT
-537 ETKAVEENNNN
+537 ENEIKNNNN
-548 DNNETNEEKENN
+548 TSE
-560 SVKIGDIELP
+560 KIGDVELP
-570 PIFQNSLN
+570 PIFNNVN
-578 PILVTRLDLVGKS
+578 PIFDTKLDIVGKS
-591 KKNKNLKKK
+591 KKNKIYNKKK

>member
-1 MSSGERFA
+1 M
-9 FPPFCAQAASASP
+9 
-22 YNYGPKEQQNT
+22 YNYVTREQQNT

-40 KFRNT
+40 KFRKIGS
-45 NNKNCDLL
+45 KNCDLL
-53 DLFEEGVAKEK
+53 DLFEEGIAKEK

-84 DIISQHFAKYKDRTY
+84 DIISQHFAKYKDNTY
-99 GGHKKPKFPVIK
+99 AGHKKPKFPVIK

-124 EMYQFPEVYE
+124 EMYQFYEVYE

-154 HRLSIRFSNISL
+154 HKLSIRFSNISL
-166 MDESEY
+166 MDEKEY
-172 LAVPRYINLR
+172 LSMPRYVNLR

-192 TSCLYIICHM
+192 SSCLDIISHM

-214 LTTDIPD
+214 INAEIPD

-228 EELNLSYNHI
+228 EEINLSYNHI
-238 ESYFINLNL
+238 ESYFVNLNL

-254 GNNLIQDQNNQNN
+254 GNNIIQENENENEDI
-267 SEYNKL
+267 NKI

-287 QPNIRNSKPNEKK
+287 QSNIRNSKPNKK
-300 KEKKN
+300 KGKDFSNEESKTNNSIESINNKKGN
-305 KAKETL
+305 NI
-311 SESSKNTDEMKTH
+311 SKNN
-324 TIDSNSK
+324 I
-331 NDSSKTD
+331 
-338 MNNNFSNNTN
+338 
-348 FKIEKNNNSYNDRE
+348 SYNDRE

-391 KLSMLKNL
+391 KLSLLKNL
-399 TTLNLSH
+399 KTLNLSH

-411 FDISQEFLLKNH
+411 FDINQEFLQKNN
-423 GFSKLENLDLSNNII
+423 GFKNLDTLDLSNNII

-451 VIKNVDVSENPLVN
+451 AIKNVDVSENPLVN
-465 NKVAFEDIEYEIF
+465 NKAAFEDIEYEIF

-500 DLLAFPPSP
+500 DLLAFPPAP
-509 YLVKKFPLQ
+509 YLVKKFPF
-518 QKTKKELIVPI
+518 KPKSKKELIVPI
-529 KEEPLILP
+529 KEEPIIVP
-537 ETKAVEENNNN
+537 DNEEDTENNNYET
-548 DNNETNEEKENN
+548 DNEIKNNN
-560 SVKIGDIELP
+560 SEKIGDVELP
-570 PIFQNSLN
+570 PIFNNVN
-578 PILVTRLDLVGKS
+578 PIFDTKLDIVGKS
-591 KKNKNLKKK
+591 KKNKIYNKKK

>member
-1 MSSGERFA
+1 M
-9 FPPFCAQAASASP
+9 
-22 YNYGPKEQQNT
+22 YNYVTREQQNT

-40 KFRNT
+40 KFRKIGS
-45 NNKNCDLL
+45 KNCDLL
-53 DLFEEGVAKEK
+53 DLFEEGIAKEK

-84 DIISQHFAKYKDRTY
+84 DIISQHFAKYKDNTY
-99 GGHKKPKFPVIK
+99 AGHKKPKFPVIK

-124 EMYQFPEVYE
+124 EMYQFYEVYE

-141 NCNISFFGALPNL
+141 NCNISFFVALPNL
-154 HRLSIRFSNISL
+154 HKLSIRFSNISL
-166 MDESEY
+166 MDEKEY
-172 LAVPRYINLR
+172 LSMPRYVNLR

-192 TSCLYIICHM
+192 SSCLDIISHM

-214 LTTDIPD
+214 ITSEIPD
-221 LTELEYL
+221 LNELEYL
-228 EELNLSYNHI
+228 EEINLSYNHI
-238 ESYFINLNL
+238 ESYFVNLNL

-254 GNNLIQDQNNQNN
+254 GNNIIQENENENEDI
-267 SEYNKL
+267 NKI

-287 QPNIRNSKPNEKK
+287 QSNIRNSKPNKK
-300 KEKKN
+300 KGKDFSNEESKTNNSIESINNKKGN
-305 KAKETL
+305 NI
-311 SESSKNTDEMKTH
+311 SKNN
-324 TIDSNSK
+324 I
-331 NDSSKTD
+331 
-338 MNNNFSNNTN
+338 
-348 FKIEKNNNSYNDRE
+348 SYNDRE

-391 KLSMLKNL
+391 KLSLLKNL
-399 TTLNLSH
+399 KTLNLSH

-411 FDISQEFLLKNH
+411 FDINQEFLQKNN
-423 GFSKLENLDLSNNII
+423 GFKNLDTLDLSNNII

-465 NKVAFEDIEYEIF
+465 NKAAFEDIEYEIF

-500 DLLAFPPSP
+500 DLLAFPPAP
-509 YLVKKFPLQ
+509 YLVKKFPF
-518 QKTKKELIVPI
+518 KPKSKKELIVPI
-529 KEEPLILP
+529 KEEPIIVP
-537 ETKAVEENNNN
+537 DNEEDTENNNYET
-548 DNNETNEEKENN
+548 DNEIKNNN
-560 SVKIGDIELP
+560 SEKIGDVELP
-570 PIFQNSLN
+570 PIFNNVN
-578 PILVTRLDLVGKS
+578 PIFDTKLDIVGKS
-591 KKNKNLKKK
+591 KKNKIYNKKK

>member
-1 MSSGERFA
+1 M
-9 FPPFCAQAASASP
+9 
-22 YNYGPKEQQNT
+22 YNYVAREQQNT

-53 DLFEEGVAKEK
+53 DLFEEGIAKEK

-124 EMYQFPEVYE
+124 EMYQFYEVYE

-154 HRLSIRFSNISL
+154 YKLSIRFSNISL
-166 MDESEY
+166 MDEQEY
-172 LAVPRYINLR
+172 LQVPRYVNLR

-192 TSCLYIICHM
+192 SSCLDIICHM

-214 LTTDIPD
+214 INADIPD
-221 LTELEYL
+221 MTGLEYL
-228 EELNLSYNHI
+228 EEINLSYNHI
-238 ESYFINLNL
+238 ESYFVNLNL

-254 GNNLIQDQNNQNN
+254 GNNILEENGNETGEI
-267 SEYNKL
+267 NKQ

-287 QPNIRNSKPNEKK
+287 QSNIRNGNDKK
-300 KEKKN
+300 KERGN
-305 KAKETL
+305 NNV
-311 SESSKNTDEMKTH
+311 SDSSKNEEESKTH
-324 TIDSNSK
+324 SIESISK
-331 NDSSKTD
+331 NGYIKHDKNYSDNSS
-338 MNNNFSNNTN
+338 NL
-348 FKIEKNNNSYNDRE
+348 KIDRNNNSYNDRE

-391 KLSMLKNL
+391 KLSLLKSL
-399 TTLNLSH
+399 KTLNLSH

-411 FDISQEFLLKNH
+411 FDINQEFLLKNN
-423 GFSKLENLDLSNNII
+423 GFRVLESLDLSNNII

-465 NKVAFEDIEYEIF
+465 NKAAFEDIEYEIF

-500 DLLAFPPSP
+500 DLLAFPPAP
-509 YLVKKFPLQ
+509 YLVKKFPFKP
-518 QKTKKELIVPI
+518 KTKKELIVPI
-529 KEEPLILP
+529 KEEPIIIP
-537 ETKAVEENNNN
+537 
-548 DNNETNEEKENN
+548 ETNEDNTFNENSEVSDEIKNNNTSEK
-560 SVKIGDIELP
+560 VGDIELP
-570 PIFQNSLN
+570 PIFNNVN
-578 PILVTRLDLVGKS
+578 PIFDTKLDIVGKS
-591 KKNKNLKKK
+591 KKNKLYNKKK

>member
-1 MSSGERFA
+1 M
-9 FPPFCAQAASASP
+9 

-40 KFRNT
+40 KFRST

-64 LHKIELRKDAMMLL
+64 LHRIELRKDAMMLL

-166 MDESEY
+166 MDENEY
-172 LAVPRYINLR
+172 LSAPRYLNLR

-214 LTTDIPD
+214 ITSEIPD
-221 LTELEYL
+221 LNELEYL
-228 EELNLSYNHI
+228 EEINLSYNHI
-238 ESYFINLNL
+238 ESYFVNLNL

-254 GNNLIQDQNNQNN
+254 GNNFMQEQNNQNN
-267 SEYNKL
+267 EDYNKL

-287 QPNIRNSKPNEKK
+287 QSNIRNSKPNEKK
-300 KEKKN
+300 NIDRHN
-305 KAKETL
+305 KGKDTL
-311 SESSKNTDEMKTH
+311 SDYSKNTEHSGK
-324 TIDSNSK
+324 SNSK
-331 NDSSKTD
+331 NISSKTD
-338 MNNNFSNNTN
+338 INNNINVISNNNNSN

-391 KLSMLKNL
+391 RLSLLKNL
-399 TTLNLSH
+399 KTLNLSH

-411 FDISQEFLLKNH
+411 FDISQDFLLKHN

-451 VIKNVDVSENPLVN
+451 IIKNVDVSENPLVN
-465 NKVAFEDIEYEIF
+465 NKAAFEDIEYEIF
-478 KFKNILLTNRVK
+478 KFKNILLTNKVK

-500 DLLAFPPSP
+500 DLLAFPPTP

-537 ETKAVEENNNN
+537 ENDKNEDESNNNN
-548 DNNETNEEKENN
+548 NSNLTNENKENN
-560 SVKIGDIELP
+560 SAKLGDIELP

-591 KKNKNLKKK
+591 KKNKNVKK

>member
-1 MSSGERFA
+1 M
-9 FPPFCAQAASASP
+9 
-22 YNYGPKEQQNT
+22 YNYGAKEQQNT

-99 GGHKKPKFPVIK
+99 GGKKKQKFPVIK

-124 EMYQFPEVYE
+124 EMHQFPEVYE

-154 HRLSIRFSNISL
+154 YRLSIRFSNISL
-166 MDESEY
+166 MDENEY

-202 KNLRILNLMGNF
+202 KNLRVLNLMGNF
-214 LTTDIPD
+214 ITSEIPD
-221 LTELEYL
+221 LNELEYL
-228 EELNLSYNHI
+228 EEINLSYNHI
-238 ESYFINLNL
+238 ESYFVNLNL

-254 GNNLIQDQNNQNN
+254 GNNFIQEQNKQNN
-267 SEYNKL
+267 EDYNKL
-273 NQTEESKDEDVVNT
+273 NQTEESKDEDIVNT
-287 QPNIRNSKPNEKK
+287 QSNIRNTKPNEKK
-300 KEKKN
+300 NAEKPN
-305 KAKETL
+305 KGKETL
-311 SESSKNTDEMKTH
+311 SDSSKNTEEIKTH
-324 TIDSNSK
+324 SEKQNSK
-331 NDSSKTD
+331 NISSKNE
-338 MNNNFSNNTN
+338 MNNNIISNNNSN

-362 INAKHLSNNQQIFFN
+362 INSKHLSDNQQLFFN

-391 KLSMLKNL
+391 KLSLLKHL
-399 TTLNLSH
+399 KTLNLSH

-411 FDISQEFLLKNH
+411 FDISKDFLINNN
-423 GFSKLENLDLSNNII
+423 GFPKLENLDLSNNII

-451 VIKNVDVSENPLVN
+451 IIKNVDISENPLVN
-465 NKVAFEDIEYEIF
+465 NKTAFEDIEYEIF

-509 YLVKKFPLQ
+509 YHVKKFPLQ

-537 ETKAVEENNNN
+537 ETNNEVETNNNN
-548 DNNETNEEKENN
+548 DSNLTNDNKENN
-560 SVKIGDIELP
+560 SAKIGDIELP

-591 KKNKNLKKK
+591 KKNKNIKQK

>member
-1 MSSGERFA
+1 M
-9 FPPFCAQAASASP
+9 
-22 YNYGPKEQQNT
+22 YNYVSKEQQNT

-40 KFRNT
+40 KFRKLGT
-45 NNKNCDLL
+45 KNCDLL
-53 DLFEEGVAKEK
+53 DLFEEGLAKEK

-84 DIISQHFAKYKDRTY
+84 DIISQHFSKYKDRTF
-99 GGHKKPKFPVIK
+99 GGHKKAKFPVIK
-111 LNNGD
+111 LNNGE

-124 EMYQFPEVYE
+124 EMYQFYEVYE

-154 HRLSIRFSNISL
+154 HKLSIRFSNISL
-166 MDESEY
+166 MDEKEY
-172 LAVPRYINLR
+172 LSTPRYVNLR

-192 TSCLYIICHM
+192 SSCLDIICHM

-214 LTTDIPD
+214 INAEIPD
-221 LTELEYL
+221 MSQLEFL
-228 EELNLSYNHI
+228 EEINLSYNHI
-238 ESYFINLNL
+238 ESYFVNLNL

-254 GNNLIQDQNNQNN
+254 GNNIIPENEN
-267 SEYNKL
+267 EEGTK

-287 QPNIRNSKPNEKK
+287 QTNIKNSKPNKK
-300 KEKKN
+300 KL
-305 KAKETL
+305 KE
-311 SESSKNTDEMKTH
+311 
-324 TIDSNSK
+324 
-331 NDSSKTD
+331 
-338 MNNNFSNNTN
+338 NNNNMSDTS
-348 FKIEKNNNSYNDRE
+348 KNNNEESKTNSVESNFNKRGNMSNNIDKNNNISYNDRE

-391 KLSMLKNL
+391 KLSLLKNL
-399 TTLNLSH
+399 KSLNLSH

-411 FDISQEFLLKNH
+411 FDINQEYLQKNN
-423 GFSKLENLDLSNNII
+423 GFRRLETLDLSNNII

-465 NKVAFEDIEYEIF
+465 NKAAFEDIEYEIF

-500 DLLAFPPSP
+500 DLLAFPPAP
-509 YLVKKFPLQ
+509 YLVKKFPF
-518 QKTKKELIVPI
+518 KPKSKKELIVPI
-529 KEEPLILP
+529 KDEPIIEP
-537 ETKAVEENNNN
+537 E
-548 DNNETNEEKENN
+548 NEEDINDKTETENKNANN
-560 SVKIGDIELP
+560 SEKIGDIELP
-570 PIFQNSLN
+570 PIFNNVN
-578 PILVTRLDLVGKS
+578 PIFDTKLDIVGKS
-591 KKNKNLKKK
+591 KKNKLYNKKK

>member
-1 MSSGERFA
+1 MYS
-9 FPPFCAQAASASP
+9 
-22 YNYGPKEQQNT
+22 YGAKEQQNT

-40 KFRNT
+40 KFRKM

-53 DLFEEGVAKEK
+53 DLFEEGIAKEK

-116 NLLMYPPD
+116 NLLMYTPD

-172 LAVPRYINLR
+172 LTVPRYINLR

-192 TSCLYIICHM
+192 ASCLDIICHM

-214 LTTDIPD
+214 INAEIPD
-221 LTELEYL
+221 MTELEYL
-228 EELNLSYNHI
+228 EEINLSYNHI
-238 ESYFINLNL
+238 ESYFVNLNL

-254 GNNLIQDQNNQNN
+254 GNNIIQENEN
-267 SEYNKL
+267 EEITKG
-273 NQTEESKDEDVVNT
+273 NQTEESKDEDIVNT
-287 QPNIRNSKPNEKK
+287 QSNIRNSKQKK
-300 KEKKN
+300 KKGKDN
-305 KAKETL
+305 NI
-311 SESSKNTDEMKTH
+311 SESSKNNNEE
-324 TIDSNSK
+324 
-331 NDSSKTD
+331 SKT
-338 MNNNFSNNTN
+338 NSIESNNKKGNISNNFD
-348 FKIEKNNNSYNDRE
+348 KNNNNISYNDRE

-391 KLSMLKNL
+391 KLSLLKNL
-399 TTLNLSH
+399 KTLNLSH

-411 FDISQEFLLKNH
+411 FDINQEFLQKNN
-423 GFSKLENLDLSNNII
+423 GFRRLETLDLSNNII

-451 VIKNVDVSENPLVN
+451 VIQNVDVSENPLVN
-465 NKVAFEDIEYEIF
+465 NKSAFEDIEYEIF

-500 DLLAFPPSP
+500 DLLAFPPAP
-509 YLVKKFPLQ
+509 YLVKKFPF
-518 QKTKKELIVPI
+518 KPKSKKELIVPI
-529 KEEPLILP
+529 KEEPIILP
-537 ETKAVEENNNN
+537 DNEEEDLLNDNTDNENKNNNS
-548 DNNETNEEKENN
+548 E
-560 SVKIGDIELP
+560 KIGDVELP
-570 PIFQNSLN
+570 PIFNNVN
-578 PILVTRLDLVGKS
+578 PIFDTKLDIVGKS
-591 KKNKNLKKK
+591 KKNKIYNKNK

>member
-1 MSSGERFA
+1 M
-9 FPPFCAQAASASP
+9 
-22 YNYGPKEQQNT
+22 YNYVSKEQQNT

-40 KFRNT
+40 KFRKLGT
-45 NNKNCDLL
+45 KNCDLL
-53 DLFEEGVAKEK
+53 DLFEEGIAKEK

-84 DIISQHFAKYKDRTY
+84 DIISQHFSKYKDRTF
-99 GGHKKPKFPVIK
+99 GGHKKAKFPVIK
-111 LNNGD
+111 LNNGE

-124 EMYQFPEVYE
+124 EMYQFYEVYE

-154 HRLSIRFSNISL
+154 HKLSIRFSNISL
-166 MDESEY
+166 MDEKEY
-172 LAVPRYINLR
+172 LSTPRYVNLR

-192 TSCLYIICHM
+192 SSCLDIICHM

-214 LTTDIPD
+214 INAEIPD
-221 LTELEYL
+221 MSQLEFL
-228 EELNLSYNHI
+228 EEINLSYNHI
-238 ESYFINLNL
+238 ESYFVNLNL

-254 GNNLIQDQNNQNN
+254 GNNIIPENEN
-267 SEYNKL
+267 EEGTK

-287 QPNIRNSKPNEKK
+287 QTNIKNSKPNQKK
-300 KEKKN
+300 LKE
-305 KAKETL
+305 
-311 SESSKNTDEMKTH
+311 
-324 TIDSNSK
+324 
-331 NDSSKTD
+331 
-338 MNNNFSNNTN
+338 NNNNMSDTS
-348 FKIEKNNNSYNDRE
+348 KNNNEESKTNSVESNFNKRGNMSNNIDKNNNISYNDRE

-391 KLSMLKNL
+391 KLSLLKNL
-399 TTLNLSH
+399 KSLNLSH

-411 FDISQEFLLKNH
+411 FDINQEYLQKNN
-423 GFSKLENLDLSNNII
+423 GFRRLETLDLSNNII

-465 NKVAFEDIEYEIF
+465 NKAAFEDIEYEIF

-500 DLLAFPPSP
+500 DLLAFPPAP
-509 YLVKKFPLQ
+509 YLVKKFPF
-518 QKTKKELIVPI
+518 KPKSKKELIVPI
-529 KEEPLILP
+529 KDEPIIEP
-537 ETKAVEENNNN
+537 E
-548 DNNETNEEKENN
+548 NEEDINDKTETENKNANN
-560 SVKIGDIELP
+560 SEKIGDIELP
-570 PIFQNSLN
+570 PIFNNVN
-578 PILVTRLDLVGKS
+578 PIFDTKLDIVGKS
-591 KKNKNLKKK
+591 KKNKLYNKKK

>member
-1 MSSGERFA
+1 M
-9 FPPFCAQAASASP
+9 
-22 YNYGPKEQQNT
+22 YNYVSKEQQNT

-40 KFRNT
+40 KFRKLGT
-45 NNKNCDLL
+45 KNCDLL
-53 DLFEEGVAKEK
+53 DLFEEGIAKEK

-84 DIISQHFAKYKDRTY
+84 DIISQHFSKYKDRTF
-99 GGHKKPKFPVIK
+99 GGHKKAKFPVIK
-111 LNNGD
+111 LNNGE

-124 EMYQFPEVYE
+124 EMYQFYEVYE

-154 HRLSIRFSNISL
+154 HKLSIRFSNISL
-166 MDESEY
+166 MDEKEY
-172 LAVPRYINLR
+172 LSTPRYVNLR

-192 TSCLYIICHM
+192 SSCLDIICHM

-214 LTTDIPD
+214 INAEIPD
-221 LTELEYL
+221 MSQLEFL
-228 EELNLSYNHI
+228 EEINLSYNHI
-238 ESYFINLNL
+238 ESYFVNLNL

-254 GNNLIQDQNNQNN
+254 GNNIIPENEN
-267 SEYNKL
+267 EEGTK

-287 QPNIRNSKPNEKK
+287 QTNIKNSKPNKK
-300 KEKKN
+300 KL
-305 KAKETL
+305 KE
-311 SESSKNTDEMKTH
+311 
-324 TIDSNSK
+324 
-331 NDSSKTD
+331 
-338 MNNNFSNNTN
+338 NNNNMSDTS
-348 FKIEKNNNSYNDRE
+348 KNNNEESKTNSVESNFNKRGNMSNNLDKNNNNISYNDRE

-391 KLSMLKNL
+391 KLSLLKNL
-399 TTLNLSH
+399 KSLNLSH

-411 FDISQEFLLKNH
+411 FDINQEYLQKNN
-423 GFSKLENLDLSNNII
+423 GFRRLETLDLSNNII

-465 NKVAFEDIEYEIF
+465 NKAAFEDIEYEIF

-500 DLLAFPPSP
+500 DLLAFPPAP
-509 YLVKKFPLQ
+509 YLVKKFPF
-518 QKTKKELIVPI
+518 KPKSKKELIVPI
-529 KEEPLILP
+529 KDEPIIEP
-537 ETKAVEENNNN
+537 E
-548 DNNETNEEKENN
+548 NEEDINDKTETENKNANN
-560 SVKIGDIELP
+560 SEKIGDIELP
-570 PIFQNSLN
+570 PIFNNVN
-578 PILVTRLDLVGKS
+578 PIFDTKLDIVSKS
-591 KKNKNLKKK
+591 KKNKLYNKKK